1 MAHFAELESKTDPTG
16 FTSDTHLIVKQV
28 YVIDDEHESDGEN
41 WCKNFF
47 SKPDGIYKQ
56 TSFNTYKGGHLKGGT
71 AFRKNFAGIGFRY
84 DSTLDA
90 FIRPQPFASF
100 TLNETTCL
108 WEAPVT
114 MPDDGA
120 GYIWNET
127 VYNNDNSKGWVR
139 TSGE

>member
-1 MAHFAELESKTDPTG
+1 MAHFAKLDENNIVTKVVVVHNDVATSESAG
-16 FTSDTHLIVKQV
+16 AAFLNNMYGTSDT
-28 YVIDDEHESDGEN
+28 
-41 WCKNFF
+41 W
-47 SKPDGIYKQ
+47 KQ
-56 TSFNTYKGGHLKGGT
+56 TSYNTYKGGHKLGGT
-71 AFRKNFAGIGFRY
+71 AFRKNFAGINYRY

>member
-1 MAHFAELESKTDPTG
+1 MSHFAELESKTDPTG
-16 FTSDTHLIVKQV
+16 FTADTHLIVTRV
-28 YVIDDEHESDGEN
+28 VVIDDDNEADGEN
-41 WCKNFF
+41 WCNTFF
-47 SKPDGIYKQ
+47 GGGTWKK
-56 TSFNTYKGGHLKGGT
+56 TSYNTYKGAHLKGGT
-71 AFRKNFAGIGFRY
+71 AFRKNFAGINYRY

-100 TLNETTCL
+100 TLNETTCI

-139 TSGE
+139 TSG

>member
-1 MAHFAELESKTDPTG
+1 MAHFAKLDENNIVTKVVVVHSDVATSESAGAAFLNGMYK
-16 FTSDTHLIVKQV
+16 TSDT
-28 YVIDDEHESDGEN
+28 
-41 WCKNFF
+41 W
-47 SKPDGIYKQ
+47 KQ
-56 TSFNTYKGGHLKGGT
+56 TSYNTYKGGHKLGGT
-71 AFRKNFAGIGFRY
+71 AFRKNFAGIGYRY